1 MRAFREIVFRADLD
15 GREASL
21 LRAMG
26 IEVVRYLER
35 YPQRGA

>member
-1 MRAFREIVFRADLD
+1 VFRASLD

-26 IEVVRYLER
+26 IEVVRFLER
-35 YPQRGA
+35 AGVRPRREPN